1 MNIVYAV
8 LLGIVLLVASY
19 LIGGTYTIVS
29 VSNNTAV
36 GTFVMN
42 RYTGRMWL
50 CNVNVCRDLPN
61 QGQASAN

>member
-1 MNIVYAV
+1 MNIVYV
-8 LLGIVLLVASY
+8 VIISVVLLVASY
-19 LIGGTYTIVS
+19 LIGGAYTIVA
-29 VSNNTAV
+29 VSNNTSV

-61 QGQASAN
+61 QVPGAGN